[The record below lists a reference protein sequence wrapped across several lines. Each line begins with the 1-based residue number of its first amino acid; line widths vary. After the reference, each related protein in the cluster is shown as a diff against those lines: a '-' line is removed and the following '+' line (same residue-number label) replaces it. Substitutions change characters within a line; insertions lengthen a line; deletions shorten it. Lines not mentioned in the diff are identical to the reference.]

1 MNIQQIERTA
11 ATSYAKGREYFE
23 AIFKAGR
30 LPVCSG
36 GYIAGACSG
45 NTGHRYA
52 APYLCG
58 KEFCKDC
65 GRDGSPIHTRR
76 VSRWL
81 NLVEKWPKLGYI
93 VLTFPKEIREFF
105 KNKEVLNDYRYQLRR
120 KLKRDGY
127 GQGLA
132 RWHFFGDCESCTG
145 AGCTDCNDTGAGRS
159 FHPHLNVFIADGYKQ
174 PSQLKAF
181 IEDLQQWSRR
191 YYVRLLRE
199 EIQKRQEIISRLNIV
214 NIAGIYNEI
223 SLIEEIIRQQK
234 NKLPVINYS
243 YTNSKKKI
251 INRLKYVLRSTFR
264 IYNQEIKEHLH
275 NFRNC
280 VRWGFSRQ
288 KAEKGLIYCPLC
300 EKQGH
305 QHPIKWTN
313 REQYNKQINYKHY
326 ENGIYTLS
334 NRSSGNY
341 QIAQPPPAT
350 PGRRSAKLFTWS
362 KNKFTRQEHSNIG
375 AG

>member
-11 ATSYAKGREYFE
+11 ATSYAKGREYFDQL
-23 AIFKAGR
+23 FKSGK
-30 LPVCSG
+30 LPKCSG
-36 GYIAGACSG
+36 GYISGACSH
-45 NTGHRYA
+45 NSGHRYA

-58 KEFCKDC
+58 KEFCEDC

-81 NLVEKWPKLGYI
+81 NLVKNWPRLGYI
-93 VLTFPKEIREFF
+93 VLTFPEEIREFF

-132 RWHFFGDCESCTG
+132 RWHFFGDCNSCNG
-145 AGCTDCNDTGAGRS
+145 AGCNDCNNTGAGRL

-174 PSQLKAF
+174 PSELKAF

-191 YYVRLLRE
+191 YYIRLLNSEIEKRE
-199 EIQKRQEIISRLNIV
+199 QILKTLTISNVSIL
-214 NIAGIYNEI
+214 YNEI
-223 SLIEEIIRQQK
+223 ELLNGIIQEQK
-234 NKLPVINYS
+234 NKYPVINYS

-264 IYNQEIKEHLH
+264 IYNQDIKEHLH

-288 KAEKGLIYCPLC
+288 KAEKGLIYCPQC

-313 REQYNKQINYKHY
+313 REQYNKQIKYQNY

-334 NRSSGNY
+334 DRNSGNY
-341 QIAQPPPAT
+341 QTAEPPPAT
-350 PGRRSAKLFTWS
+350 AGRRIAKLFTWS
-362 KNKFTRQEHSNIG
+362 KNKPTRQKHSNIG